1 MRKSRNADRIAKQK
15 GETPGV
21 KENVVDS
28 LKLPKD
34 LMFVAVILTVT
45 GQCEAYVENYR
56 GIIEYTKERIRLQT
70 KTCQLEMKGTNLH
83 IDYYTNDELKITG
96 RIIEIHYT

>member
-1 MRKSRNADRIAKQK
+1 MRKSRNASRITKQK
-15 GETPGV
+15 EETPGV

-34 LMFVAVILTVT
+34 LMFGAVILTVT
-45 GQCEAYVENYR
+45 GQ
-56 GIIEYTKERIRLQT
+56 
-70 KTCQLEMKGTNLH
+70 CQLEMKGTNLH
-83 IDYYTNDELKITG
+83 IDYYTNDEMKITG